1 MARRNRY
8 NDDRDR
14 RYSNPSMS
22 RNSQSLERKSPIDI
36 AKAAILASVFVIGIV
51 VGISLNFSTN
61 SNLDRIDSSLEIDQ
75 SAPNPELC
83 QSFGASAI
91 VQDVRLFITL
101 NPFNVFVTQPA
112 MQPGCVL
119 RQNNWSLLEKQ
130 NLVSSEQ
137 VKDCKRRMNT
147 FGYTGVLEGS
157 PRISCIY
164 QNDSVGNLFLNRPG
178 SSGNR
183 IESEVF

>member
-8 NDDRDR
+8 NDSRDR
-14 RYSNPSMS
+14 RYSNPSNPRES
-22 RNSQSLERKSPIDI
+22 RPLGDKNPIDV
-36 AKAAILASVFVIGIV
+36 AKAALLASVFVIGIV

-91 VQDVRLFITL
+91 VEDVRLFVTL
-101 NPFNVFVTQPA
+101 NPFNVFVTQPI

-119 RQNNWSLLEKQ
+119 RQNNWALLEKQ
-130 NLVSSEQ
+130 NLISSEQ
-137 VKDCKRRMNT
+137 VSDCKRRMNT
-147 FGYTGVLEGS
+147 FAYTGVLEGK
-157 PRISCIY
+157 PQISCVYQMIRRAIY
-164 QNDSVGNLFLNRPG
+164 
-178 SSGNR
+178 SSIAR
-183 IESEVF
+183 EALEIE

>member
-1 MARRNRY
+1 LGDKN
-8 NDDRDR
+8 
-14 RYSNPSMS
+14 
-22 RNSQSLERKSPIDI
+22 PIDV
-36 AKAAILASVFVIGIV
+36 AKAALLASVFVIGIV

-91 VQDVRLFITL
+91 VEDVRLYITL
-101 NPFNVFVTQPA
+101 NPFNVFVTQPI

-119 RQNNWSLLEKQ
+119 RQNNWALLEKQ
-130 NLVSSEQ
+130 NLISSEQ
-137 VKDCKRRMNT
+137 VSDCKRRMNT
-147 FGYTGVLEGS
+147 FAYTGVLEGK
-157 PRISCIY
+157 PQISCVY
-164 QNDSVGNLFLNRPG
+164 QNDSAGNLFLNRPG

-183 IESEVF
+183 IESDSF

>member
-8 NDDRDR
+8 NDNRDR
-14 RYSNPSMS
+14 RYSNPPNP
-22 RNSQSLERKSPIDI
+22 RETRPLGDKNPIDV
-36 AKAAILASVFVIGIV
+36 AKAALLARVFVIGIV

-75 SAPNPELC
+75 SATNPELC

-91 VQDVRLFITL
+91 VEDVRLYITL
-101 NPFNVFVTQPA
+101 NPFNVFVTQPI

-119 RQNNWSLLEKQ
+119 RQNNWALLEKQ
-130 NLVSSEQ
+130 NLITSEQ
-137 VKDCKRRMNT
+137 VSDCKRRMNT
-147 FGYTGVLEGS
+147 FAYTGVLEGK
-157 PRISCIY
+157 PQISCVY
-164 QNDSVGNLFLNRPG
+164 QNDSAGNLFLNRPG

-183 IESEVF
+183 IESESF